1 MTNHKILIVD
11 DHELIVH
18 GISTLLAPYPRF
30 EISGHTVDGRDVY
43 NACIASEPNIV
54 ILDLGL
60 PGINGMELIP
70 QLRRRWPEMR
80 ILIYSAHNEEFMAAR
95 ALRAGADGYA
105 LKSSSQ
111 QTILSALQMLAV
123 NRPFIDPALNR
134 DAIDKALSE
143 KDDMKSIL
151 TSRELQVLKLIIEG
165 NTNALIG
172 EQLHISIKTVETHRL
187 NIMRKLN
194 VHKVTDLMNCAQ
206 RLRLIT
212 MM

>member
-18 GISTLLAPYPRF
+18 GISTLLTPYPRF
-30 EISGHTVDGRDVY
+30 EIIGHTVDGRDVY
-43 NACIASEPNIV
+43 NACIASEPNII

-80 ILIYSAHNEEFMAAR
+80 ILIYSAHSEEFMAVR
-95 ALRAGADGYA
+95 ALRAGADGYV

-123 NRPFIDPALNR
+123 NQPFIDPTLNR
-134 DAIDKALSE
+134 DAIYKALSK
-143 KDDMKSIL
+143 KDDTRPIL
-151 TSRELQVLKLIIEG
+151 TARERQVLKLIIEG

-194 VHKVTDLMNCAQ
+194 VHKVTELMNCAQ
-206 RLRLIT
+206 RLGLIT
-212 MM
+212 WM